1 MIRRVAG
8 PEAAGQ
14 APAGPQAAGAGF
26 QRALAEALRL
36 SHHAQQRFQSRAVAV
51 SPEQV
56 ERLTAAVEAAR
67 QKGCRNAV
75 VLVDGHAFVV
85 SVPASTVVTVMP
97 ADRLRVFT
105 NIDGAVIA

>member
-1 MIRRVAG
+1 MIRKVAG
-8 PEAAGQ
+8 PEGSGPAPQ
-14 APAGPQAAGAGF
+14 APQGPQVGF
-26 QRALAEALRL
+26 QAALREALRL
-36 SHHAQQRFQSRAVAV
+36 SNHAQQRVHSRGVSV
-51 SPEQV
+51 SPEQAQ
-56 ERLTAAVEAAR
+56 RLTAAVEAAR

>member
-1 MIRRVAG
+1 VIRRVSGPGPAHPDAG
-8 PEAAGQ
+8 AAR
-14 APAGPQAAGAGF
+14 APQAGF
-26 QRALAEALRL
+26 QQALAEALRL
-36 SHHAQQRFQSRAVAV
+36 SNHAQQRVHSRGLAV
-51 SPEQV
+51 SPEQAQRV
-56 ERLTAAVEAAR
+56 TAAVEAAR

-75 VLVDGHAFVV
+75 VLVDGVAFVV